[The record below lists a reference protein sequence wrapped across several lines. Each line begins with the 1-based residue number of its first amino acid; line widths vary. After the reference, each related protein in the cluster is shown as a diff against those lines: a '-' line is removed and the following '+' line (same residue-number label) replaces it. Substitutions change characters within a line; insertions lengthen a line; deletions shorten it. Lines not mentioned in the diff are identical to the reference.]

1 MASSK
6 SGMSLSLIKTMVE
19 TLKSL
24 TLSIMSSKRFLI
36 LEFLEGLS
44 KRSSMSMIYLDA
56 NFIENQEIF
65 TGSQSKEQLIRKKRP
80 NR

>member
-6 SGMSLSLIKTMVE
+6 SEMSLSLIKTVME
-19 TLKSL
+19 TLESL
-24 TLSIMSSKRFLI
+24 SLSIMSSKRFLI
-36 LEFLEGLS
+36 LEFLVGLS
-44 KRSSMSMIYLDA
+44 KRSSMNMICLDA